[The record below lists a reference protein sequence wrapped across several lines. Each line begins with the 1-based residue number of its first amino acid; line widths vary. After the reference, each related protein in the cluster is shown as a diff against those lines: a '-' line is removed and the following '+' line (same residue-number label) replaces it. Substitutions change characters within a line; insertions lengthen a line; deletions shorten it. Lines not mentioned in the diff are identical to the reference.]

1 MSTKVYSADWGLE
14 KNFYDLTNQ
23 EYVVILYH
31 VVIKYHSEGEKK
43 MDFGTFIKN
52 KRIEKGLTLREFCR
66 KTKLDPSNWSK
77 IERGIFPPPK
87 SRPVLEEIAA
97 MLSLSKNS
105 QDWHSLFDLASIS
118 FIPPELMDD
127 AALIDKLPILFR
139 TIRGEK
145 LTRKELDALI
155 EKIKE
160 S

>member
-1 MSTKVYSADWGLE
+1 MSTKVCAADWGLE

-31 VVIKYHSEGEKK
+31 VVIKYHRIGEKK

-66 KTKLDPSNWSK
+66 KAKLDPSNWSK

-97 MLSLSKNS
+97 AVGLNN
-105 QDWHSLFDLASIS
+105 
-118 FIPPELMDD
+118 
-127 AALIDKLPILFR
+127 
-139 TIRGEK
+139 
-145 LTRKELDALI
+145 
-155 EKIKE
+155 
-160 S
+160 